1 MMACPIWAHELKVF
15 NSDLNQWDVGG
26 NDVQRVADYMFVH
39 MFSVATQFNGDVTG
53 WDVRQL
59 CAILLSS
66 AAHHRVSFETH
77 ALHTDIPWGEHS
89 STGMSSS
96 TATNQ
101 RTSVRAAMAIATF
114 GTLRVND
121 FR

>member
-1 MMACPIWAHELKVF
+1 MVCPIWALELKVF

-26 NDVQRVADYMFVH
+26 NDVQRDEKMFTA
-39 MFSVATQFNGDVTG
+39 MFYSATQFNGDVTG

-77 ALHTDIPWGEHS
+77 ALHTDIPWGEHP
-89 STGMSSS
+89 STGMGSS

-121 FR
+121 CR